1 MKKTF
6 RMGVIMKTD
15 PILSESLNGSL
26 VSNITKYHT
35 IRTSEDGEYDD
46 DYIDVYLEGE
56 SRKFNIREEFVRD
69 VRDSKAIYHFI
80 LNDEIL
86 SDAFRYISLNN
97 VSNNA
102 PYHHFQHMIT
112 VTKWCLYL
120 SKLEGVYPYTKEFY
134 ELLLA
139 AMFHDMNHSM
149 GKEKDDYNVTQA
161 ILAFHSWNTNKD
173 ISGKK
178 VEEII
183 RATEYPYVI
192 ESDKLTIQQRIIRDA
207 DLMVWLEDDW
217 FQNAIL
223 GLNKEMDVNDI
234 IKVIEGNLEFHKNIK
249 MCTLEGKVIY
259 DTQWDEHVFTP
270 INNLIKVLKK

>member
-1 MKKTF
+1 MKNFTK
-6 RMGVIMKTD
+6 RGVIMKND
-15 PILSESLNGSL
+15 SILSESLNGKL
-26 VSNITKYHT
+26 VENIT
-35 IRTSEDGEYDD
+35 RDGETIDNG
-46 DYIDVYLEGE
+46 YINVWLEGT
-56 SRKFNIREEFVRD
+56 SREFNIREEHVRNIE
-69 VRDSKAIYHFI
+69 DSKAIYHFI

-86 SDAFRYISLNN
+86 SDAFKYIALNN
-97 VSNNA
+97 ASNNA
-102 PYHHFQHMIT
+102 PYHHFHHMIT
-112 VTKWCLYL
+112 VTKWCLFL
-120 SKLEGVYPYTKEFY
+120 SKSEMIDAYTSQFY

-192 ESDKLTIQQRIIRDA
+192 DSKKLTTQQRIIRDA

-217 FQNAIL
+217 FQNATL
-223 GLNKEMDVNDI
+223 GLNKEMGVKDI
-234 IKVIEGNLEFHKNIK
+234 IKVVEGNLEFHKNIE
-249 MCTLEGKVIY
+249 MCTSDGQYIY
-259 DTQWDEHVFTP
+259 VTQWEEHVFTP
-270 INNLIKVLKK
+270 INNLLKVLKK